1 MGIKSNGTQGR
12 SAEKKQKKRNSRY
25 QKAALLTV
33 TLFTVAALAV
43 VGILVYYRNSIKVNK
58 GNIEYCLQGDK
69 LQISWQSGA
78 DKSMYRLSRYDE
90 SLGDYVF
97 CGEYAGGGAELTGVE
112 PGRELSLKMQGVRTV
127 SILGHN
133 MEILGQA
140 RILTVVPEELNCP
153 VLVKSADTEKR
164 NVTITWETVP
174 GNSYQV
180 YLMSGEGD
188 LALYTETESGEI
200 TFNEENREELSGREQ
215 ALGVA
220 VRAVQRLNDYTLH
233 GPLSNMAVVKRA
245 DLMEDELNLV
255 CQDNGAGGYTFS
267 WQESRGDWYELQ
279 EWSFS
284 GQEWISR
291 QVYQWSDVL
300 SYETGRLP
308 SCTKVR
314 FRVITYNDED
324 LRDREKF
331 AAKPSEITFRTERSP
346 VYCTVWPLTALS
358 VSEDA
363 SGENVTGQVPAG
375 KALCVLEEKEGHFLV
390 RFGEEYGYIDSNYCL
405 IDLAEY
411 LGDLCK
417 YNITNSY
424 SSVFRAHE
432 YEIPEIT
439 GTVIKG
445 YENIH
450 TENGDTL
457 VPYLYPCAQKL
468 YQAALLAEADG
479 YYLRIYDAFRPN
491 EATRYLYD
499 TFEVLLDEPV
509 PEQEEEPENGTVQK
523 AEEPVDE
530 QTEKFRQLSGELE
543 PATAEALKK
552 FSAEALTAFHVLPQE
567 YLANI
572 TLMTPE
578 MSEMPE
584 GDTITPEAA
593 EVPEEGAL
601 TPGMPELPGDEY
613 TAVISALTPEDIAL
627 LQSMQAEDIPVLKG
641 LTAEELEAFQVYLAN
656 ILTYRKVVT
665 DYRFAPNYFLSR
677 TISTHNRGIA
687 LDLTLN
693 SAATGEDVE
702 MQTDIHDLSWYSIL
716 EKNNENADRLA
727 SYMKGVGYKGLISE
741 WWHFQDDETRYAL
754 NLGYLEKGVSPEGW
768 KKDDLGWKY
777 RLEDGSYYYACTVMI
792 EKKECTFNEEGYL
805 IEQ

>member
-1 MGIKSNGTQGR
+1 MGIKSNGTQDR

-25 QKAALLTV
+25 KKAALLIV
-33 TLFTVAALAV
+33 ALFTVAALAA
-43 VGILVYYRNSIKVNK
+43 VGILVYSRSSIEVNK

-127 SILGHN
+127 SILGHS

-140 RILTVVPEELNCP
+140 RILTVVPKELDCP
-153 VLVKSADTEKR
+153 LLAKSADTEKK
-164 NVTITWETVP
+164 NVTITWDTVP

-180 YLMSGEGD
+180 YLMSGEGG
-188 LALYTETESGEI
+188 LTLYTETESGEI
-200 TFNEENREELSGREQ
+200 TFNEENSAELSGREQ

-220 VRAVQRLNDYTLH
+220 VRAVRRMDGYTLH
-233 GPLSNMAVVKRA
+233 GPLSNMAVATRA
-245 DLMEDELNLV
+245 DLLEDKLNLV
-255 CQDNGAGGYTFS
+255 CQGDGAGGYTFS

-284 GQEWISR
+284 GNEWISR
-291 QVYQWSDVL
+291 QVYQWSDTL

-314 FRVITYNDED
+314 FRVITYNDEG

-331 AAKPSEITFRTERSP
+331 AAEPAEVTFRTERSP
-346 VYCTVWPLTALS
+346 VYCTVWPLTALP

-363 SGENVTGQVPAG
+363 SGENIMGQVPAG
-375 KALCVLEEKEGHFLV
+375 KALCALEEKEGHFLV
-390 RFGEEYGYIDSNYCL
+390 RFGEEYGYIDAGYCL

-468 YQAALLAEADG
+468 YQAALLAEEDG
-479 YYLRIYDAFRPN
+479 YYLCIYDAFRPN

-499 TFEVLLDEPV
+499 TFEALLDEPV
-509 PEQEEEPENGTVQK
+509 PELTDEAGDDTAQK

-530 QTEKFRQLSGELE
+530 QAEKIRQLAGELA

-552 FSAEALTAFHVLPQE
+552 FSVEALTALYVLPQE

-572 TLMTPE
+572 APIAPE
-578 MSEMPE
+578 
-584 GDTITPEAA
+584 TA
-593 EVPEEGAL
+593 EVPEESVM
-601 TPGMPELPGDEY
+601 TPEMPEAPEDEY
-613 TAVISALTPEDIAL
+613 SAVISALTPEDIAL
-627 LQSMQAEDIPVLKG
+627 LQSLQAEDIPVLKG
-641 LTAEELEAFQVYLAN
+641 LTAEELEALQVYLAN

-693 SAATGEDVE
+693 SAVTGEDVE

-777 RLEDGSYYYACTVMI
+777 RLEDGSFCYACTVVI
-792 EKKECTFNEEGYL
+792 EEKEYTFNEEGYL